1 MFSVSDCSYLL
12 VEPWTWVYIWY
23 NVCHHQ
29 PPSPTTLWFT
39 FVFDSTGQ
47 SSLSHQTVTVTAVAV
62 DVKKSHYPVGRRH
75 SGVRRAFQKESRLH
89 EMSVTQMYITHTH
102 TDIYI
107 YGPDLRPATPQC
119 YPPQQPPAWGS
130 LAIYDHPSR
139 SHMLYLHA
147 GLVPSTHYLT
157 GYLHAVFTT
166 AYMAIQS
173 IYNVLLPKKYLYS
186 SHILATIK
194 IV

>member
-1 MFSVSDCSYLL
+1 MCVIISRPPQQPCGLPLFLTAPVSFHWAIDQSQWRPLL
-12 VEPWTWVYIWY
+12 WMSR
-23 NVCHHQ
+23 N
-29 PPSPTTLWFT
+29 PTTRLGGDMRSAPGIPKGKPFAWN
-39 FVFDSTGQ
+39 VSN
-47 SSLSHQTVTVTAVAV
+47 A
-62 DVKKSHYPVGRRH
+62 DVHH
-75 SGVRRAFQKESRLH
+75 TH
-89 EMSVTQMYITHTH
+89 THIYIYIFIHMTHTH
-102 TDIYI
+102 THIYIYI

-147 GLVPSTHYLT
+147 GLVPSIHYLT

-173 IYNVLLPKKYLYS
+173 IDNVLLPKKPF
-186 SHILATIK
+186 
-194 IV
+194 IVAI